1 MPLITLASRLYSL
14 YIKIV
19 EIWRKE
25 NEMKLFVK
33 ADNYSLKYTWVITII
48 ADIALVVFGL
58 QENTFKSSFAIACGL
73 TMLVALL
80 WFFGRKEGF
89 IIENDQIY
97 YKSIRKKPYE
107 INQIA
112 GLHIVKDQLLLVY
125 LGCTPWSIDIKRKGE
140 YRYKIIYLKDR
151 NFESRDNG
159 VVDFWFRHSKHILF
173 ITVYDKQ
180 VIEYFKSKGVEVTGA
195 IQ

>member
-1 MPLITLASRLYSL
+1 
-14 YIKIV
+14 
-19 EIWRKE
+19 
-25 NEMKLFVK
+25 MKLFVK
-33 ADNYSLKYTWVITII
+33 ADNYSLKYTWVTTII

-97 YKSIRKKPYE
+97 YKSIRKKTYE

-125 LGCTPWSIDIKRKGE
+125 LGGYTVE
-140 YRYKIIYLKDR
+140 Y
-151 NFESRDNG
+151 
-159 VVDFWFRHSKHILF
+159 
-173 ITVYDKQ
+173 
-180 VIEYFKSKGVEVTGA
+180 
-195 IQ
+195 